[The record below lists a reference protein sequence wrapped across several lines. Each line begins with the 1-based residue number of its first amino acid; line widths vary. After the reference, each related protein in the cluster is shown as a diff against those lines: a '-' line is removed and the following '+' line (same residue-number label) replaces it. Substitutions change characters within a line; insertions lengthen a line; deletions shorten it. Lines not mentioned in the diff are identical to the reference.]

1 MIIQLLNATVSE
13 AGPSDKQFLQ
23 CFFLV
28 DGEPYKTDIQIIK
41 KGNSKFLVLDRWEDL
56 FQGQDEAF
64 QKMRE
69 WLFLPLRGLPV
80 PEDAFIELEGDV
92 TDELDTSR
100 PGFF

>member
-13 AGPSDKQFLQ
+13 PGPSDKQFLQ
-23 CFFLV
+23 CFFSV
-28 DGEPYKTDIQIIK
+28 DGEPHKMDIQIVK
-41 KGNSKFLVLDRWEDL
+41 KGNSKFLVLDTWEDL

-69 WLFLPLRGLPV
+69 WLFLPLHGLPV

-92 TDELDTSR
+92 TDEVNHSR